1 MNKIY
6 KVIWSRVKNCYVVTN
21 EFAKTHGKTATKAMT
36 AAVMASVIA
45 GVSSPVL
52 AAPWGDELGQDTVAN
67 NTYSISTGS
76 GSIAI
81 GKGAVATGNNY
92 TAEQL
97 QAALKDAKD
106 KQAELEKATNE
117 YNQAQNE
124 YAKAKADFD
133 ANNEVYAAV
142 EAAKARMEGIQN
154 EINNTYKP
162 AADAANADYTAK
174 KDAYET
180 AYNDFKNRLEYI
192 KVIDFNLADV
202 NTDAG
207 LTQLATDLKTNTEQG
222 TPFNQ
227 PIQFYKDYIQNY
239 IKAKGDLRDN
249 KVRFHNISIYDKE
262 NLDMN
267 MIFGN
272 HKGSGLIGFLKLSRD
287 EQRKFNLHKI
297 SLVELYSLIYSFH
310 DKYSDKIVL
319 DDEEYHSNLSELN
332 SGKMNMMDRAN
343 DYVNLLKDKMGL
355 SQSDADAFVSKLGS
369 RVTEL
374 VDCKTS
380 LMNVYHEQYLYE
392 KYRDEGNNTEA
403 LRHLSLKE
411 RYLNDYNNK
420 NNFILEHYESYYST
434 SDKPP
439 EDHYTYEIWNLFDK
453 WYREN
458 IKDCEDGVNVTLRMV
473 EDGLGNDIKDKKAA
487 YEAATTAKEQA
498 DKNLAD
504 QQAALEN
511 AKPTPE
517 QEAEAAKSE
526 EKAKQLENTKN
537 KLAADKEALEKAKDD
552 ISKLVKISD
561 IGENGIAFGT
571 NALTSGKN
579 AVGIGT
585 SAVVTGEE
593 AIGIGKDS
601 VIAGK
606 KATSVGAN
614 NKVSGANSTAVGRDI
629 TITGEDSIAIGTGHT
644 VTGSHSGAFGDPTIL
659 NADNSYAVGNNG
671 TIGTG
676 SENSFLFGN
685 DSTIGDNGHHNFVL
699 GNNSEAKDDVS
710 NSFVLGNRSYATHSN
725 TVVIGSHAIA
735 SANGSVALGQDS
747 VASEAH
753 TVSLGHK
760 GTDMSPENTSYGEDL
775 VRRIVN
781 VGAGTS
787 ATDAATVAQTATL
800 SSKDNTVTITE
811 TINEN
816 GSKNYDLHSEG
827 TTYSAGNGISITSE
841 GVISTVVN
849 GTIASDDDNAVSGKV
864 VYAELR
870 PVDGNY
876 VKEAYTTAANLTALD
891 TQAKANATAISQLGD
906 DKANVSLDNLSDA
919 GKTVLQTAAKDAV
932 KVADGSN
939 TTVTSEVDASGNIS
953 YKVTANAMGTVA
965 DADTGLVSGKT
976 VYDEVRPADGTYVK
990 KAETTAANLKAL
1002 DTQTKA
1008 NSDAIADL
1016 GDSKAGVGLENIT
1029 TAGENKIK
1037 EVMREGMDGKAN
1049 IDASNITKSA
1059 WNTVL
1064 GTGAVA
1070 TDNTELVTGK
1080 TVYTEVRPAD
1090 GNFVKT
1096 ANTTAANLTALDTKV
1111 QEALTG
1117 VSGLG
1122 DNKANVG
1129 LDNLSDAGKTV
1140 IQQSAQSAVKVVDGE
1155 NTTVTSEKDAA
1166 GNVSY
1171 KVKANADGTVTEGNT
1186 GLVSGGSVYNAITE
1200 GNKNAVQYDGD
1211 DHNTITLSG
1220 TGEDGTKITHLAD
1233 GSLDK
1238 DSTDAV
1244 NGGQFY
1250 DYMQAVNLLLE
1261 GKSDAGANNVGA
1273 NAAVD
1278 NSEAWGAALGTGTVE
1293 KNNGKLVT
1301 GGTMFDELRPTDGE
1315 FVKQSNTTAANLL
1328 ALDNEMA
1335 LKANQSLD
1343 NINEDGKT
1351 VIKDLAKGAVKV
1363 VDGDNTTVSFVT
1375 DLDGNVSYKVK
1386 ANATGEVAANN
1397 TGLVDGGTV
1406 YNAIKGLATEAALA
1420 DKANTGLDNLSDAGK
1435 TTVKD
1440 LAKEAVKVKAGSNIT
1455 VATDA
1460 DGYTVGVKANGAVA
1474 AGDTGLLNG
1483 GALHTELRPTD
1494 GKYVKKSN
1502 TTAGNLTALDS
1513 QVQANTNKIDA
1524 MEQVIGDVSGKANAD
1539 ASNVAEHSAK
1549 WGAAIGTG
1557 EVAEGNGELVTGGT
1571 VFGAIDGAKTELRSE
1586 INKKADAD
1594 LKNLSEQ
1601 GKGVVRNLAK
1611 GAVKVE
1617 GKGAAIV
1624 TSAEKGDATVY
1635 TVDVKK
1641 DGKVEAGNDG
1651 IVTGGTVHDALQA
1664 ATAGVNTALNGKADV
1679 GLTNLSE
1686 EGKQTIRDAVKDDLA
1701 GKADTGLSNLTED
1714 GKNVIR
1720 DTMKND
1726 LDKKADKD
1734 AGNIEVSKWASK
1746 LGNGEVKAG
1755 DKGLVNG
1762 DTVFEALKEVNGT
1775 DLIDEKDGAI
1785 RIGAKD
1791 KYDGLNTV
1799 DLSKSD
1805 GKGRVLTG
1813 VVTDP
1818 QRGDSAANVG
1828 YVNGVA
1834 GILQDNMN
1842 RGFQTMDS
1850 RINKAGARSAAL
1862 AGLHPVDAD
1871 SDQKWNVAIGYGNFK
1886 GENAAAAGIFYKPD
1900 DRFMVNV
1907 SSTLQ
1912 DQENMVSAGMSFAL
1926 DKGSGLSSRR
1936 ALNNKVNKLEDA
1948 LKQVIAANNAMVQE
1962 LNALK
1967 GQQMALN
1974 GMTKEFPD
1982 VPQNHW
1988 AHKAVTNL
1996 HGSDIVQG
2004 YPDGEFKGNRS
2015 MTRYEYAEMLYNA
2028 ITAGKKVPAEMQ
2040 REYAKELAEVKKA
2053 HE

>member
-1 MNKIY
+1 MNRIY
-6 KVIWSRVKNCYVVTN
+6 KVIWSKVKNCYVVTH
-21 EFAKTHGKTATKAMT
+21 EFAKAHGKTATKAIT
-36 AAVMASVIA
+36 AAIL
-45 GVSSPVL
+45 VSAMSGIGQPVF
-52 AAPWGDELGQDTVAN
+52 AAPWGEELGQDTVAN

-97 QAALKDAKD
+97 QAALKDAKA
-106 KQAELEKATNE
+106 KQDELEKATNE

-142 EAAKARMEGIQN
+142 EAAKARMDAIQN

-249 KVRFHNISIYDKE
+249 KVRFHNISIYNKE

-287 EQRKFNLHKI
+287 EQRKFNLDKI

-606 KATSVGAN
+606 KATSVGTN

-659 NADNSYAVGNNG
+659 NADDSYTVGNNG
-671 TIGTG
+671 AIGTG

-685 DSTIGDNGHHNFVL
+685 DSTIGNNATRNFVL
-699 GNNSEAKDDVS
+699 GNNSKIENNVS
-710 NSFVLGNRSYATHSN
+710 GSFVLGNRSYTNSSN
-725 TVVIGSHAIA
+725 AVVLGNNAIA
-735 SANGSVALGQDS
+735 SAEGSVALGLEA

-753 TVSLGHK
+753 TVSVGHK
-760 GTDMSPENTSYGEDL
+760 QMDTGPEHRAYDEDL
-775 VRRIVN
+775 LRRIVN

-841 GVISTVVN
+841 GVISTV
-849 GTIASDDDNAVSGKV
+849 D
-864 VYAELR
+864 
-870 PVDGNY
+870 
-876 VKEAYTTAANLTALD
+876 
-891 TQAKANATAISQLGD
+891 
-906 DKANVSLDNLSDA
+906 
-919 GKTVLQTAAKDAV
+919 TVLQ
-932 KVADGSN
+932 
-939 TTVTSEVDASGNIS
+939 
-953 YKVTANAMGTVA
+953 
-965 DADTGLVSGKT
+965 
-976 VYDEVRPADGTYVK
+976 
-990 KAETTAANLKAL
+990 
-1002 DTQTKA
+1002 QT
-1008 NSDAIADL
+1008 
-1016 GDSKAGVGLENIT
+1016 
-1029 TAGENKIK
+1029 
-1037 EVMREGMDGKAN
+1037 
-1049 IDASNITKSA
+1049 
-1059 WNTVL
+1059 
-1064 GTGAVA
+1064 
-1070 TDNTELVTGK
+1070 
-1080 TVYTEVRPAD
+1080 
-1090 GNFVKT
+1090 
-1096 ANTTAANLTALDTKV
+1096 
-1111 QEALTG
+1111 
-1117 VSGLG
+1117 
-1122 DNKANVG
+1122 
-1129 LDNLSDAGKTV
+1129 
-1140 IQQSAQSAVKVVDGE
+1140 AQSAVKVVDGE
-1155 NTTVTSEKDAA
+1155 NTTVTSEKDPA
-1166 GNVSY
+1166 GNISY
-1171 KVKANADGTVTEGNT
+1171 KVKV
-1186 GLVSGGSVYNAITE
+1186 
-1200 GNKNAVQYDGD
+1200 
-1211 DHNTITLSG
+1211 
-1220 TGEDGTKITHLAD
+1220 
-1233 GSLDK
+1233 
-1238 DSTDAV
+1238 
-1244 NGGQFY
+1244 
-1250 DYMQAVNLLLE
+1250 
-1261 GKSDAGANNVGA
+1261 
-1273 NAAVD
+1273 
-1278 NSEAWGAALGTGTVE
+1278 
-1293 KNNGKLVT
+1293 
-1301 GGTMFDELRPTDGE
+1301 
-1315 FVKQSNTTAANLL
+1315 
-1328 ALDNEMA
+1328 
-1335 LKANQSLD
+1335 
-1343 NINEDGKT
+1343 
-1351 VIKDLAKGAVKV
+1351 
-1363 VDGDNTTVSFVT
+1363 
-1375 DLDGNVSYKVK
+1375 
-1386 ANATGEVAANN
+1386 NATGQVAANN

-1406 YNAIKGLATEAALA
+1406 FNAIQNVSNTLDTLGGNVVLYDGTDKTRVTFGGTSATSRVQLTNVKDAVLSETSTDAVTGQQLYKTNQDIIGFATDIATNKNNIEGMNQSVTAAQASAAATSRLVTTLNTAKA
-1420 DKANTGLDNLSDAGK
+1420 DKSLSNLSDAGK
-1435 TTVKD
+1435 LVLQSYATNAVQEYMKANPVKPARALRTSPPLSGTMMARAMPAMMPAMEPMGDPSPAPVEMEDILASLDEKANTSDMEAALSQKADKTELQALSNSLADKADKAD
-1440 LAKEAVKVKAGSNIT
+1440 LSLKADLTYVDEALSAKADKEAV
-1455 VATDA
+1455 
-1460 DGYTVGVKANGAVA
+1460 
-1474 AGDTGLLNG
+1474 
-1483 GALHTELRPTD
+1483 E
-1494 GKYVKKSN
+1494 
-1502 TTAGNLTALDS
+1502 TA
-1513 QVQANTNKIDA
+1513 
-1524 MEQVIGDVSGKANAD
+1524 
-1539 ASNVAEHSAK
+1539 
-1549 WGAAIGTG
+1549 
-1557 EVAEGNGELVTGGT
+1557 
-1571 VFGAIDGAKTELRSE
+1571 
-1586 INKKADAD
+1586 
-1594 LKNLSEQ
+1594 
-1601 GKGVVRNLAK
+1601 
-1611 GAVKVE
+1611 
-1617 GKGAAIV
+1617 
-1624 TSAEKGDATVY
+1624 
-1635 TVDVKK
+1635 
-1641 DGKVEAGNDG
+1641 
-1651 IVTGGTVHDALQA
+1651 
-1664 ATAGVNTALNGKADV
+1664 
-1679 GLTNLSE
+1679 
-1686 EGKQTIRDAVKDDLA
+1686 LA
-1701 GKADTGLSNLTED
+1701 GKADKAETEAALALKADTAYVNEQLDTKADKSSVYDKQAVDDFLKGKADTDLSNLSDKGTAYIGNTAATAAALMVDTKVGKVED
-1714 GKNVIR
+1714 GFFVKEAASLGKNINALDAQVGMN
-1720 DTMKND
+1720 TMGIQQ
-1726 LDKKADKD
+1726 LQQ
-1734 AGNIEVSKWASK
+1734 GQQQ
-1746 LGNGEVKAG
+1746 LG
-1755 DKGLVNG
+1755 
-1762 DTVFEALKEVNGT
+1762 T
-1775 DLIDEKDGAI
+1775 
-1785 RIGAKD
+1785 RI
-1791 KYDGLNTV
+1791 TE
-1799 DLSKSD
+1799 S
-1805 GKGRVLTG
+1805 
-1813 VVTDP
+1813 
-1818 QRGDSAANVG
+1818 
-1828 YVNGVA
+1828 
-1834 GILQDNMN
+1834 
-1842 RGFQTMDS
+1842 
-1850 RINKAGARSAAL
+1850 GARAAAL
-1862 AGLHPVDAD
+1862 AGLHTMEFDP
-1871 SDQKWNVAIGYGNFK
+1871 DQKWNFSAAVGNFK
-1886 GENAAAAGIFYKPD
+1886 GSTATAVGAFYRPNDRVMFNVGSTIQSNDNMVNAGISFAVDKSQGYGMTRRQMIDAIQNANQKNAALEAD
-1900 DRFMVNV
+1900 
-1907 SSTLQ
+1907 
-1912 DQENMVSAGMSFAL
+1912 
-1926 DKGSGLSSRR
+1926 
-1936 ALNNKVNKLEDA
+1936 NNKLKTVLQNVIQRMEQLE
-1948 LKQVIAANNAMVQE
+1948 AAKN
-1962 LNALK
+1962 
-1967 GQQMALN
+1967 
-1974 GMTKEFPD
+1974 
-1982 VPQNHW
+1982 
-1988 AHKAVTNL
+1988 
-1996 HGSDIVQG
+1996 
-2004 YPDGEFKGNRS
+2004 
-2015 MTRYEYAEMLYNA
+2015 
-2028 ITAGKKVPAEMQ
+2028 
-2040 REYAKELAEVKKA
+2040 
-2053 HE
+2053 